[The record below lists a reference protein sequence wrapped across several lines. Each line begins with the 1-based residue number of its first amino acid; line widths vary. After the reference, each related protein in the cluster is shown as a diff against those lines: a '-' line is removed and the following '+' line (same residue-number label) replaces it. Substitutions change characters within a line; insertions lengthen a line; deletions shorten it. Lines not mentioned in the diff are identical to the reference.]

1 MMNNPFLKLTG
12 ACLFIIILVFTAV
25 LISSVVFPK
34 EAVIAPYIAPNLNL
48 LQSSPIII
56 SHQFPFK
63 KTTVSLTIPINV
75 SVHEGA
81 RLAEKTTTV
90 YGNISETVW
99 LAQSYRA
106 MVQDPAQDSIYT
118 ALLAETDKIRHQQK
132 LSDDEYLELIT
143 VYTQS
148 LKYETREQ
156 NPAKFPVETIV
167 DNAGDCDDK
176 SLLLAGL
183 LSREGY
189 PVVLLL
195 FGPESHMAVGVGSD
209 DYLYKNTGYTFVE
222 TTNYSFVGVPT
233 EKLGGNLTLYSDPV
247 VIPIS
252 NGTKIYTSG
261 SETRYIHDMYM
272 LSDMKVKELE
282 PQVKNM
288 ESDLTSQQE
297 KIAQLKSQIQET
309 RNTRNS
315 NSYNAQVAVHNT
327 LVSDYNSR
335 LNAYRQL
342 FARYEKYAL
351 VHNYILEH
359 MYDRKGVFEYIKKNM
374 PA

>member
-1 MMNNPFLKLTG
+1 MHNRFLKLIG
-12 ACLFIIILVFTAV
+12 ACLSIIILLLTAV

-34 EAVIAPYIAPNLNL
+34 EAVIAPHIAPDLASL
-48 LQSSPIII
+48 RSSPMII
-56 SHQFPFK
+56 SHQFPFEK
-63 KTTVSLTIPINV
+63 STISLTVPINV
-75 SVHEGA
+75 SVYEGA
-81 RLAEKTTTV
+81 RQAEKATTV

-106 MVQDPAQDSIYT
+106 MVQDPSQESLYT
-118 ALLAETDKIRHQQK
+118 AILAEADKIRLQEK
-132 LSDDEYLELIT
+132 LSDDEYFELIT

-148 LKYETREQ
+148 LRYETREQ
-156 NPAKFPVETIV
+156 NPAKFPVETVV
-167 DNAGDCDDK
+167 DLAGDCDDK

-189 PVVLLL
+189 PVALLL
-195 FGPESHMAVGVGSD
+195 FVPESHMAVGVGSD
-209 DYLYKNTGYTFVE
+209 KYLYKNTGYTFVE

-247 VIPIS
+247 IIPIS
-252 NGTKIYTSG
+252 NGTKFYTSG
-261 SETRYIHDMYM
+261 SETRYIHDMYV
-272 LSDMKVKELE
+272 LSDLKVKELE
-282 PQVKNM
+282 PEVKNM
-288 ESDLTSQQE
+288 ESDLTYQKE
-297 KIAQLKSQIQET
+297 KIAQLKLQIQEI
-309 RNTRNS
+309 RNTGNS

-335 LNAYRQL
+335 LNTYREL
-342 FARYEKYAL
+342 FSRYEKYAL

-359 MYDRKGVFEYIKKNM
+359 MYDRKGVFEYVKNNM

>member
-1 MMNNPFLKLTG
+1 MHNRFLKLLVTG
-12 ACLFIIILVFTAV
+12 LFIIILALTAV
-25 LISSVVFPK
+25 LISSFVFPK
-34 EAVIAPYIAPNLNL
+34 EVVIAPHIAPDLTR

-56 SHQFPFK
+56 SHQFPFE
-63 KTTVSLTIPINV
+63 KTTISLTVPINV

-81 RLAEKTTTV
+81 KQAEKATTV

-106 MVQDPAQDSIYT
+106 MAQDPAQDSIYA
-118 ALLAETDKIRHQQK
+118 ALLAETDKIRLQQK

-143 VYTQS
+143 TYTQS
-148 LKYETREQ
+148 LKYETKEQ
-156 NPAKFPVETIV
+156 NPAKFPVETVV
-167 DNAGDCDDK
+167 DRAGDCDDK

-189 PVVLLL
+189 PVALLL
-195 FGPESHMAVGVGSD
+195 FGPESHMAVGIGSD

-247 VIPIS
+247 IIPIS
-252 NGTKIYTSG
+252 NGTKFYSSG
-261 SETRYIHDMYM
+261 SETRYIHDMYV
-272 LSDMKVKELE
+272 LSDMKIKELE

-288 ESDLTSQQE
+288 ESDLSYQQE
-297 KIAQLKSQIQET
+297 KIAQLKSQIQEI
-309 RNTRNS
+309 RNTGNS
-315 NSYNAQVAVHNT
+315 NSYNAQVAVHNA
-327 LVSDYNSR
+327 LVSDYNSK

-359 MYDRKGVFEYIKKNM
+359 MYDRKGVFEYVKKNM

>member
-1 MMNNPFLKLTG
+1 MHNRFLKLIG
-12 ACLFIIILVFTAV
+12 ACLFIIILVVTAV

-34 EAVIAPYIAPNLNL
+34 EAVIAPHIAPDLTR
-48 LQSSPIII
+48 LQSSPMMI
-56 SHQFPFK
+56 SHQFPFE
-63 KTTVSLTIPINV
+63 KTTISLTVPINV
-75 SVHEGA
+75 SVYEGA
-81 RLAEKTTTV
+81 RQAEKATTV

-106 MVQDPAQDSIYT
+106 MVQDPSQDSLYSAI
-118 ALLAETDKIRHQQK
+118 LAEADKIRLQEK
-132 LSDDEYLELIT
+132 LSDDEYFELIT

-148 LKYETREQ
+148 LRYETREQ
-156 NPAKFPVETIV
+156 NPAKFPVETVV
-167 DNAGDCDDK
+167 DLAGDCDDK

-189 PVVLLL
+189 LVALLL

-209 DYLYKNTGYTFVE
+209 GYLYKNTGYTFVE

-233 EKLGGNLTLYSDPV
+233 EKLGGNLILYSDPV
-247 VIPIS
+247 IIPIS
-252 NGTKIYTSG
+252 NGTKFYTSG
-261 SETRYIHDMYM
+261 SETRYIHDMYV
-272 LSDMKVKELE
+272 LSDLKVKELE
-282 PQVKNM
+282 PEVKNM
-288 ESDLTSQQE
+288 ESDLTYQKE
-297 KIAQLKSQIQET
+297 KIAQLKLQIQEI
-309 RNTRNS
+309 RNTGNS

-335 LNAYRQL
+335 LNEYNEL
-342 FARYEKYAL
+342 FSRYEKYAL

-359 MYDRKGVFEYIKKNM
+359 MYDRKGVFEYVKKNM

>member
-1 MMNNPFLKLTG
+1 MHNRFLKLIG
-12 ACLFIIILVFTAV
+12 ACLSIIILLLTAV

-34 EAVIAPYIAPNLNL
+34 EAVIAPHIAPDLASL
-48 LQSSPIII
+48 RSSPMII
-56 SHQFPFK
+56 SHQFPFEK
-63 KTTVSLTIPINV
+63 STISLTVPINV
-75 SVHEGA
+75 SVYEGA
-81 RLAEKTTTV
+81 RQAEKATTV

-106 MVQDPAQDSIYT
+106 MVQDPSQESLYT
-118 ALLAETDKIRHQQK
+118 AILAEADKIRLQEK
-132 LSDDEYLELIT
+132 LSDDEYFELIT

-156 NPAKFPVETIV
+156 NPAKFPVETVV
-167 DNAGDCDDK
+167 DLAGDCDDK

-183 LSREGY
+183 LSRAGY
-189 PVVLLL
+189 PVALLL
-195 FGPESHMAVGVGSD
+195 FVPESHMAVGVGSD
-209 DYLYKNTGYTFVE
+209 KYLYKNTGYTFVE

-247 VIPIS
+247 IIPIS
-252 NGTKIYTSG
+252 NGTKFYTSG
-261 SETRYIHDMYM
+261 SETRYIHDMYV
-272 LSDMKVKELE
+272 LSDLKVKELE
-282 PQVKNM
+282 PEVKNM
-288 ESDLTSQQE
+288 ESDLTYQKE
-297 KIAQLKSQIQET
+297 KIAQLKLQIQEI
-309 RNTRNS
+309 RNTGNS

-335 LNAYRQL
+335 LNAYREL
-342 FARYEKYAL
+342 FSRYEKYAL

-359 MYDRKGVFEYIKKNM
+359 MYDRKGVFEYVKKNM

>member
-1 MMNNPFLKLTG
+1 MNNPFLKLTG

-34 EAVIAPYIAPNLNL
+34 EAVIAPHIAPNLNL
-48 LQSSPIII
+48 LRSSPIII
-56 SHQFPFK
+56 SHQFPFE
-63 KTTVSLTIPINV
+63 KTTVSLTFPINV

-81 RLAEKTTTV
+81 RQAEKATTV

>member
-1 MMNNPFLKLTG
+1 MHNRFLKLLGTG
-12 ACLFIIILVFTAV
+12 LFIVILVLTAV
-25 LISSVVFPK
+25 LISAVVFPK
-34 EAVIAPYIAPNLNL
+34 EVVIAPRIAPDLTR
-48 LQSSPIII
+48 LQSSPMII
-56 SHQFPFK
+56 SHQFPFE
-63 KTTVSLTIPINV
+63 KTTISLTIPINV
-75 SVHEGA
+75 SVYEGA
-81 RLAEKTTTV
+81 RQAEKATTV

-99 LAQSYRA
+99 IAKSYRA
-106 MVQDPAQDSIYT
+106 MIQDPSQDSLYT
-118 ALLAETDKIRHQQK
+118 AILAEAEKIRLRER
-132 LSDDEYLELIT
+132 LSDDEYFELIT

-148 LKYETREQ
+148 LRYETREQ
-156 NPAKFPVETIV
+156 NPAKFPVETVV
-167 DNAGDCDDK
+167 DRAGDCDDK

-189 PVVLLL
+189 LVALLL

-209 DYLYKNTGYTFVE
+209 GYLYKNTGYTFVE

-247 VIPIS
+247 IIPVS
-252 NGTKIYTSG
+252 NGTKIYTGG
-261 SETRYIHDMYM
+261 SETRYIHDMYVQ
-272 LSDMKVKELE
+272 SDLKVKELE

-288 ESDLTSQQE
+288 ESDLAFQKE
-297 KIAQLKSQIQET
+297 KIAQLKLQIQEI
-309 RNTRNS
+309 RNTGNS

-335 LNAYRQL
+335 LNEYNEL
-342 FARYEKYAL
+342 FSRYEKYAL

-359 MYDRKGVFEYIKKNM
+359 MYDRKGVFEYVKTNM